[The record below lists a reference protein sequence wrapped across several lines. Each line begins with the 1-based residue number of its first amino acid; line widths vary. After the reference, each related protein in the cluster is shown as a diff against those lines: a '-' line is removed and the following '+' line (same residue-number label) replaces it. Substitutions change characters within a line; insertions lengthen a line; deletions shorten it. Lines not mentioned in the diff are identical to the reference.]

1 MLNIVKNDVRTTTG
15 SNLRTIMNW
24 SENDS
29 IAEIIDQK
37 VNIEYHPLEEQETW
51 KVGIIKEI
59 IDAKEGEADINLDY
73 EQMAQIL
80 EYLCTN

>member
-1 MLNIVKNDVRTTTG
+1 MK
-15 SNLRTIMNW
+15 W

-37 VNIEYHPLEEQETW
+37 VSIEYHPLEEQETW

>member
-1 MLNIVKNDVRTTTG
+1 MKR
-15 SNLRTIMNW
+15 
-24 SENDS
+24 SENNS
-29 IAEIIDQK
+29 IAEILDQK
-37 VNIEYHPLEEQETW
+37 VNIEYHTLEEQETW
-51 KVGIIKEI
+51 KVEIIKKI